1 MTFPLTITLKG
12 SDDSPVTGATV
23 IISPDPVNPT
33 ETGTVISTASGVTD
47 ANGHLVLNILP
58 STVNNYYIARFNK
71 GTTANIINPFR
82 FQMPAAATSLTSL
95 MQAAATATGRI
106 PEGVIVQ
113 FPSQP
118 FSMVDYPTLND
129 ISIPVDDAAF
139 VFGDWVDVYHM
150 TNTGTG
156 SVTFIAVFDLVFDP
170 AWAYD
175 PGDRAEIDLRLR
187 KVDSDGTVLQELEK
201 HNFEYIRQL
210 DVSHSKGS
218 VEATAIAE
226 LAPGQ
231 YIEVDVRGSRQQ
243 PASARA
249 TDRTIDLVG
258 ADSSIQLKREN
269 PITPTTVRISVDPA
283 TMSGTGSTASPVKP
297 LIPFTQT
304 EKDKLATIEQNA
316 TADQSNLEIRDKI
329 VSLPSSPIDE
339 RIPVSAIKGIQQ
351 SNVSQFTDLSDVSI
365 SNPTDGQIIKY
376 DHANQ
381 LWQNETPVDPTLN
394 ELTDV
399 DISSP
404 LEGDQLTY
412 NANGRWVN
420 LTPHQIVPSLTQLTT
435 VLEGAP
441 ENEKLRRI
449 ALRGETTVSGGTT
462 LPAVG
467 DVPNWT
473 LRVRQDSTADNPGL
487 YLTSAEYDVTVANR
501 NRVVLTV
508 DNSGIFSLNPAR
520 GSSTDNYNQFVGT
533 YAARAR
539 DGSGN
544 ITIAVYNDPN
554 PPTTLYI
561 RGIAGQSGVIAVNR
575 TGPGFINGLTYE
587 VLSATVSASRVA
599 NTANTTQTLTFFTD
613 AAGTVAYNFKPAT
626 QHHARAWH
634 LQSPVTPDFAIT
646 DSRSP
651 AFIRNK
657 PPIANGIGRLIATT
671 AALPT
676 AATAFS
682 TSDGIA
688 RYAPALTITGA
699 EVTAN
704 YTVANNSILAIH
716 PYPST
721 QYGWLIRAL
730 TGTTEVSRVVV
741 PLTPTVA
748 YVNTAS
754 ILADTR
760 VCGHSHMGTSGNL
773 NYFLAFQVHNGNQA
787 QHAGSG
793 HLATDIEVFV
803 AVNQATG
810 SVSFPANTRI
820 EVREAVVN

>member
-12 SDDSPVTGATV
+12 SDDLPVTGATV

-33 ETGTVISTASGVTD
+33 ATGTVISTASGVTD

-71 GTTANIINPFR
+71 GTTTNIINPFR
-82 FQMPAAATSLTSL
+82 FQMPAAATSLNDLFT
-95 MQAAATATGRI
+95 AAVSSTGRV
-106 PEGVIVQ
+106 PEGVMVQ
-113 FPSQP
+113 FPSEP
-118 FSMVDYPTLND
+118 FGRVEYDAIETAVQIPTGASARTFGATRTELYRTTNTVVESVFTELILDLSFRAGWTYAANDWGEVDLEIQHYGSDGTAKQRLLHQLLPIND
-129 ISIPVDDAAF
+129 AASRNMIHDEFCVIAQLEPGDYIAATARASRQTTTGTISLVVADTSFQIIRYSAITPASVSITVDDT
-139 VFGDWVDVYHM
+139 M
-150 TNTGTG
+150 KGTG
-156 SVTFIAVFDLVFDP
+156 SRDNP
-170 AWAYD
+170 A
-175 PGDRAEIDLRLR
+175 G
-187 KVDSDGTVLQELEK
+187 
-201 HNFEYIRQL
+201 
-210 DVSHSKGS
+210 
-218 VEATAIAE
+218 
-226 LAPGQ
+226 
-231 YIEVDVRGSRQQ
+231 
-243 PASARA
+243 
-249 TDRTIDLVG
+249 
-258 ADSSIQLKREN
+258 
-269 PITPTTVRISVDPA
+269 
-283 TMSGTGSTASPVKP
+283 VK
-297 LIPFTQT
+297 IPFTQA
-304 EKDKLATIEQNA
+304 EKDKLANVENNA
-316 TADQSNLEIRDKI
+316 TADQTNIEIRDKV

-339 RIPVSAIKGIQQ
+339 RIPASAIKGLPDSSVHDLDDLTDVSIVGPVDGQILQ
-351 SNVSQFTDLSDVSI
+351 YDNSTSQFTNQTPAQGDLNELSDVTI
-365 SNPTDGQIIKY
+365 ATPTD
-376 DHANQ
+376 
-381 LWQNETPVDPTLN
+381 
-394 ELTDV
+394 
-399 DISSP
+399 
-404 LEGDQLTY
+404 GDQLTY
-412 NANGRWVN
+412 DGTNWVN
-420 LTPHQIVPSLTQLTT
+420 RTPHETPPSLSQVTS

-634 LQSPVTPDFAIT
+634 LQSPVTPDFAVT

-657 PPIANGIGRLIATT
+657 PPIANGVGRLIATT

-699 EVTAN
+699 EVTTN

-716 PYPST
+716 PYPTT

-741 PLTPTVA
+741 PLTPTVG

-810 SVSFPANTRI
+810 SVTFPANTRI

>member
-1 MTFPLTITLKG
+1 MTFPLSIELKTLN
-12 SDDSPVTGATV
+12 DHPVAGATV
-23 IISPDPVNPT
+23 IVKPYSVNPT
-33 ETGTVISTASGVTD
+33 DSGTVISTASVTTD
-47 ANGHLVLNILP
+47 ANGLATMQLLP
-58 STVNNYYIARFNK
+58 STANTYYVLRINS
-71 GTTANIINPFR
+71 GLQLNIINPFV
-82 FQMPAAATSLTSL
+82 FQMPAAATSLNDLFT
-95 MQAAATATGRI
+95 AAVSSTGRV
-106 PEGVIVQ
+106 PEGVMVN
-113 FPSQP
+113 FPTEP
-118 FSMVDYPTLND
+118 FSTISYPTFTD
-129 ISIPVDDAAF
+129 TDIPVADNAYQ
-139 VFGDWVDVYHM
+139 FGGWVDVYHLK
-150 TNTGTG
+150 NTGTETATYIG
-156 SVTFIAVFDLVFDP
+156 VFDLVFDP
-170 AWAYD
+170 TWAYD
-175 PGDRAEIDLRLR
+175 PGDRAEVDLRLR

-201 HNFEYIRQL
+201 HNYEYIRNL
-210 DVSHSKGS
+210 DVSHAKGS

-231 YIEVDVRGSRQQ
+231 YIEADIRGARQM

-249 TDRTIDLVG
+249 TDRTIQLVG
-258 ADSSIQLKREN
+258 ADSSLQVKRET
-269 PITPTTVRISVDPA
+269 PITPATVRVTTDPA
-283 TMSGTGSTASPVKP
+283 TMAGSGSTANPIKP

-304 EKDKLATIEQNA
+304 EKDKLAGVEQNA

-329 VSLPSSPIDE
+329 VSLPSSPVDE
-339 RIPVSAIKGIQQ
+339 RIPASAIKGLPD
-351 SNVSQFTDLSDVSI
+351 SSVHDLDDLTDVSIVGPVDGQVLQYDDSTDQFTNQTPSQGDLNGLSDVAI
-365 SNPTDGQIIKY
+365 SNPTDG
-376 DHANQ
+376 
-381 LWQNETPVDPTLN
+381 
-394 ELTDV
+394 
-399 DISSP
+399 
-404 LEGDQLTY
+404 DQLTY
-412 NANGRWVN
+412 DGSNWENR
-420 LTPHQIVPSLTQLTT
+420 TPHEVVPSLAQITN

-441 ENEKLRRI
+441 ENKKLRRI

-473 LRVRQDSTADNPGL
+473 LRVLQDSTADNPGL
-487 YLTSAEYDVTVANR
+487 YLTSAEYDVAISNR

-613 AAGTVAYNFKPAT
+613 AAGTNAYNFKPAT
-626 QHHARAWH
+626 QHHARVWH
-634 LQSPVTPDFAIT
+634 LQSPVPPDFAIT

-657 PPIANGIGRLIATT
+657 PPIVNGIGRLIAVT

-676 AATAFS
+676 TATAFG

-699 EVTAN
+699 EVTSN

-716 PYPST
+716 PYPTT
-721 QYGWLIRAL
+721 QYGWLIRAMA
-730 TGTTEVSRVVV
+730 GTTEVCRVVV

-754 ILADTR
+754 ILADGR
-760 VCGHSHMGTSGNL
+760 VCGHTHMGTSGNL

-787 QHAGSG
+787 QHAGTG

-803 AVNQATG
+803 AINQATG